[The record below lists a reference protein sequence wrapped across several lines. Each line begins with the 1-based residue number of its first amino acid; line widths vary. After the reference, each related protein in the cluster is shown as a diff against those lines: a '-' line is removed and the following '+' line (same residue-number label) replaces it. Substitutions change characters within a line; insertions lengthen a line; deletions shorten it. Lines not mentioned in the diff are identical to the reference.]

1 MLSISTKQISY
12 NSIETQL
19 NVTHCILIAHQNK
32 QNILLS
38 HPNLFLYQKTRQSI
52 KTSLRYAS
60 IISMF
65 YRFLSTLEKMKGKEL
80 GVYHMLADNK
90 DILQWQVH
98 RQIERV
104 KKQSLRP
111 SLDTTFEDAK
121 ILMVFFNWLN
131 MRGYLTNVNVQY
143 KTWRANFRSRRM
155 LSYIQARSQLV
166 IDADNIRVLEKKSR
180 QRQSDFLITD
190 QEIKLLLEAYSDPV
204 YACLFNLALGTAM
217 RPMDLVKFPYIG
229 NGRNLHILPYSEM
242 DKGSITTKYTVIES
256 KGNKDRTIN
265 IHMDELKALEDN
277 YITPH
282 YANRKKLYK
291 ERHGHEC
298 PPDILFL
305 NKKGDPVTESM
316 ISSRTNDAKQKLLD
330 HGKEFRPHLTFYQS
344 RHWWPTQHI
353 ISTFG
358 ERLLTES
365 LDVLYLATAQAI
377 IDQLGHEDIET
388 TYKYYIDMARVIM
401 MVHKGHTLDLIQS
414 PTHTVTGFIKHLNLP
429 TNIATGDEADDP
441 SDEISE
447 DGGC

>member
-1 MLSISTKQISY
+1 MLSIRAKKISY
-12 NSIETQL
+12 NSVETSL
-19 NVTHCILIAHQNK
+19 NVTHCILIAQQNG

-52 KTSLRYAS
+52 RTSLRYAS

-90 DILQWQVH
+90 DIVQWQVH
-98 RQIERV
+98 RQTERV
-104 KKQSLRP
+104 NKQSLRP
-111 SLDTTFEDAK
+111 SLDTTLEDAK

-131 MRGYLTNVNVQY
+131 TRGYLTNVNVQL

-155 LSYIQARSQLV
+155 LNYIQAKSQFA

-180 QRQSDFLITD
+180 QRQSNFLITD
-190 QEIKLLLEAYSDPV
+190 QEIKLLLGAYTDPV

-242 DKGSITTKYTVIES
+242 DKKSITTSYTVIES

-265 IHMDELKALEDN
+265 IHMDDLKALEDN

-282 YANRKKLYK
+282 YATRKKLYK
-291 ERHGHEC
+291 KRYGQEC
-298 PPDILFL
+298 PLHILFL

-316 ISSRTNDAKQKLLD
+316 IASRTNDAKQKLLD
-330 HGKEFRPHLTFYQS
+330 LGKEFRPHLTFYQS

-353 ISTFG
+353 INTFG
-358 ERLLTES
+358 ERLLTDS
-365 LDVLYLATAQAI
+365 LEVLYLATAQAI
-377 IDQLGHEDIET
+377 INQLGHEDIET
-388 TYKYYIDMARVIM
+388 TYKYYVDMARVVM
-401 MVHKGHTLDLIQS
+401 MVYKGHSLDLIQS
-414 PTHTVTGFIKHLNLP
+414 PTHTVTGFIEQLGLP
-429 TNIATGDEADDP
+429 KDIAAGDETDDLSNQTSAD
-441 SDEISE
+441 
-447 DGGC
+447 

>member
-1 MLSISTKQISY
+1 MLTINTKQISY
-12 NSIETQL
+12 NSIETTL
-19 NVTHCILIAHQNK
+19 NVTHCILIAQKNG

-52 KTSLRYAS
+52 RTSLRYAS

-65 YRFLSTLEKMKGKEL
+65 YRFLSTLEKMKDKEL

-90 DILQWQVH
+90 DIMQWQVY
-98 RQIERV
+98 RQTERV

-121 ILMVFFNWLN
+121 ILLVYFNWLN
-131 MRGYLTNVNVQY
+131 TKGYLTNVNVQL

-155 LSYIQARSQLV
+155 LNYIQTRSQLA
-166 IDADNIRVLEKKSR
+166 IDSDNIRVLEKKSR

-190 QEIKLLLEAYSDPV
+190 QEIKLLLGAYADPV

-242 DKGSITTKYTVIES
+242 DKKSITTKYTVIES

-265 IHMDELKALEDN
+265 IHMDDLKALEDN

-291 ERHGHEC
+291 ERYGHEC
-298 PPDILFL
+298 PPGILFL

-330 HGKEFRPHLTFYQS
+330 LGKEFRPHLSFYQS

-353 ISTFG
+353 INTFG

-365 LDVLYLATAQAI
+365 LEVLYLATAQAI
-377 IDQLGHEDIET
+377 INQLGHDDIET
-388 TYKYYIDMARVIM
+388 TYKYYIDMARVVM
-401 MVHKGHTLDLIQS
+401 MVYKGHSLDLIQS
-414 PTHTVTGFIKHLNLP
+414 PTHTVTGFIEQLGLP
-429 TNIATGDEADDP
+429 TNIAAGDDTDGLSE
-441 SDEISE
+441 EFSE
-447 DGGC
+447 DNK

>member
-1 MLSISTKQISY
+1 MLSISTKKISY
-12 NSIETQL
+12 NSIDTSS
-19 NVTHCILIAHQNK
+19 NVTHCILIAHQNG

-65 YRFLSTLEKMKGKEL
+65 YRFLSTQEKMKGKEL

-90 DILQWQVH
+90 DIVQWQVQ
-98 RQIERV
+98 RQTERV
-104 KKQSLRP
+104 NKQSLGP
-111 SLDTTFEDAK
+111 SLETTLEDAK

-131 MRGYLTNVNVQY
+131 MRGYLTNVNVQLR
-143 KTWRANFRSRRM
+143 TWRANFRSRRM
-155 LSYIQARSQLV
+155 LNYIQARSHSV

-180 QRQSDFLITD
+180 QRQSNFLITHE
-190 QEIKLLLEAYSDPV
+190 EIKLLLAAYADPV

-229 NGRNLHILPYSEM
+229 SGRNLHILPYSEM
-242 DKGSITTKYTVIES
+242 DKTVTTTKYTVIES
-256 KGNKDRTIN
+256 KGNKDRVIN

-277 YITPH
+277 YIIPH
-282 YANRKKLYK
+282 YANRKKRYK
-291 ERHGHEC
+291 ERYGHDC

-305 NKKGDPVTESM
+305 NKKGEPVTESM

-330 HGKEFRPHLTFYQS
+330 LGKEFRPHLTFYQS

-377 IDQLGHEDIET
+377 INQLGHEDIET
-388 TYKYYIDMARVIM
+388 TYKYYVDMARVIM
-401 MVHKGHTLDLIQS
+401 MVFKGHTLDLIQS
-414 PTHTVTGFIKHLNLP
+414 PTYTVTGFIKHLSLP
-429 TNIATGDEADDP
+429 ANIAAGDETEDP
-441 SDEISE
+441 S
-447 DGGC
+447 

>member
-1 MLSISTKQISY
+1 MLNISTKQINY
-12 NSIETQL
+12 NSVETSL
-19 NVTHCILIAHQNK
+19 NVTHCILIAQQNG

-52 KTSLRYAS
+52 RTSLRYAS

-90 DILQWQVH
+90 DIMQWQVH
-98 RQIERV
+98 RQTERV
-104 KKQSLRP
+104 NKKSLRP
-111 SLDTTFEDAK
+111 SLNTTLEDAK

-131 MRGYLTNVNVQY
+131 MRGYLTNVNVQL

-155 LSYIQARSQLV
+155 LNYIQTRSQFS
-166 IDADNIRVLEKKSR
+166 IDADNIRVLEKKRR
-180 QRQSDFLITD
+180 QRQSNFLITD
-190 QEIKLLLEAYSDPV
+190 QEIKLLLGAYADPV

-229 NGRNLHILPYSEM
+229 NGRNLHIHPYSEM
-242 DKGSITTKYTVIES
+242 DKKSITTSYTVIES

-265 IHMDELKALEDN
+265 IHMDDLKALEDN

-282 YANRKKLYK
+282 YATRKKLYK
-291 ERHGHEC
+291 KRYSHEC
-298 PPDILFL
+298 PPHILFL

-330 HGKEFRPHLTFYQS
+330 LGKEFRPHLTFYQS

-353 ISTFG
+353 INTFG
-358 ERLLTES
+358 ERLLTDSME
-365 LDVLYLATAQAI
+365 VLYLATAQVI
-377 IDQLGHEDIET
+377 INQLGHEDIET
-388 TYKYYIDMARVIM
+388 TYKYYVDMARVVM
-401 MVHKGHTLDLIQS
+401 MVYKGHSLDLIHS
-414 PTHTVTGFIKHLNLP
+414 PAHTVTGFIEQLGLP
-429 TNIATGDEADDP
+429 TDIAAGDETDDP
-441 SDEISE
+441 SDEIIA
-447 DGGC
+447 D

>member
-1 MLSISTKQISY
+1 MLSISTKKISY
-12 NSIETQL
+12 NSIDTSS
-19 NVTHCILIAHQNK
+19 NVTHCILIAHQNG

-65 YRFLSTLEKMKGKEL
+65 YRFLSTQEKMKGKEL

-90 DILQWQVH
+90 DIVQWQVQ
-98 RQIERV
+98 RQTERV
-104 KKQSLRP
+104 NKQSLGP
-111 SLDTTFEDAK
+111 SLETTLEDAK

-131 MRGYLTNVNVQY
+131 MRGYLTNVNVQLR
-143 KTWRANFRSRRM
+143 TWRANFRSRRM
-155 LSYIQARSQLV
+155 LNYIQARSHSV

-180 QRQSDFLITD
+180 QRQSNFLISHE
-190 QEIKLLLEAYSDPV
+190 EIKLLLAAYADPV

-229 NGRNLHILPYSEM
+229 SGRNLHILPYSEM
-242 DKGSITTKYTVIES
+242 DKTVTTTKYTVIES
-256 KGNKDRTIN
+256 KGNKDRVIN

-277 YITPH
+277 YIIPH
-282 YANRKKLYK
+282 YANRKKRYK
-291 ERHGHEC
+291 ERYGHDC

-305 NKKGDPVTESM
+305 NKKGEPVTESM

-330 HGKEFRPHLTFYQS
+330 LGKEFRPHLTFYQS

-377 IDQLGHEDIET
+377 INQLGHEDIET
-388 TYKYYIDMARVIM
+388 TYKYYVDMARVIM
-401 MVHKGHTLDLIQS
+401 MVFKGHTLDLIQS
-414 PTHTVTGFIKHLNLP
+414 PTYTVTGFIKHLSLP
-429 TNIATGDEADDP
+429 ANIAAGDETEDP
-441 SDEISE
+441 S
-447 DGGC
+447 